1 MTTQTPDISIVVP
14 CYNEEAIIG
23 YTVPKLVA
31 AFQKAGYRP
40 ELVAVD
46 NGSSD
51 GTGRII
57 GEFVAAGL
65 PVVPHRVEVNRG
77 YGFGVLCG
85 ISRCSA
91 PWVCLIPAD
100 GQVDA
105 EDVVR
110 IYESVLPSDG
120 LVVAKAR
127 RRFRMDGLMRKVVS
141 TSYNVFIR
149 MLWPSLCSIDINGTP
164 KIIRRDVLGAMQLR
178 SHDWFL
184 DPEIMLKAHQMG
196 LRVLEVNVFAR
207 MRGNGLSHVKP
218 GTCWEFFWNIL
229 CFRFSHH
236 HAQNHSVHQ
245 VGMEGL

>member
-1 MTTQTPDISIVVP
+1 MTPRTPDISIVMP
-14 CYNEEAIIG
+14 CFNEEAIIG
-23 YTVPKLVA
+23 YTVPKLIH

-57 GEFVAAGL
+57 AGFVDAGL

-120 LVVAKAR
+120 MVVAKAR
-127 RRFRMDGLMRKVVS
+127 RRFRMDGLLRKFVS

-149 MLWPSLCSIDINGTP
+149 ILWPRLSSIDINGSP
-164 KIIRRDVLGAMQLR
+164 KILRRDILASMRLR

-184 DPEIMLKAHQMG
+184 DPEIMLKAHRMD

-207 MRGNGLSHVKP
+207 MRGNGLSHVRP

-236 HAQNHSVHQ
+236 NTGEHSVRQ
-245 VGMEGL
+245 VGMEGM